1 MSLVEVLIALGI
13 MAGVLISV
21 ASLFI
26 LGGQRVKG
34 GRDMTQAVAVSSD
47 ILEELNG
54 VGGNT
59 LPETMPSCCD
69 PNCETSTGCTV
80 DSRTDAYASVQWQ
93 PWIVQELFQGYAE
106 VTLTPVGGS
115 TTPPTFST
123 SEGLRLSVEIFWT
136 EGTSQR
142 SVVQETVEF

>member
-34 GRDMTQAVAVSSD
+34 GRDMTQAVAVASD
-47 ILEELNG
+47 ILEVLNNI
-54 VGGNT
+54 GGNT
-59 LPETMPSCCD
+59 LPETMPDCCD
-69 PNCETSTGCTV
+69 PNCDTSTGCTV
-80 DSRTDAYASVQWQ
+80 DSRADSFASVEWQ
-93 PWIVQELFQGYAE
+93 PWIDQELFQGYAE
-106 VTLTPVGGS
+106 ITLTPVGGV
-115 TTPPTFST
+115 TAPPNFDSA
-123 SEGLRLSVEIFWT
+123 EGLRLSVEIFWT

-142 SVVQETVEF
+142 SVVEETVKF

>member
-34 GRDMTQAVAVSSD
+34 GRDMTQAVAVASD
-47 ILEELNG
+47 ILEELNS
-54 VGGNT
+54 VGGSS
-59 LPETMPSCCD
+59 LPEVMPDCCGGTCD
-69 PNCETSTGCTV
+69 ASTGCTV
-80 DSRTDAYASVQWQ
+80 DSRADSHASTEWQ
-93 PWIVQELFQGYAE
+93 PWIDQELFQGYAE
-106 VTLTPVGGS
+106 ITLTPVGGS
-115 TTPPTFST
+115 TSPATFS
-123 SEGLRLSVEIFWT
+123 SAEGLRLSVEIIWT